1 MLDALSFAPLALLL
15 LLPFALGT
23 VSTGWIEVFRA
34 GSYPQGTFTASDI
47 QSIAGAYDPD
57 IFEAPST
64 VDHQQKGMAQG
75 WVEDLKAK
83 GESLYARFK
92 QVPETFAQAIKDG
105 RLKNR
110 SIELFRDLDG
120 EGLYLKAVT
129 WLGAKAPQVKGLED
143 PASALEFDHSG
154 MEERMAVLHF
164 DDEEDGDGPAADG
177 DPNDEDDTE
186 DEEDAEDEENTE
198 DEDDTEEPEG
208 EELAEEDAGE
218 DEPKGEDGAGEETDE
233 QSETGDSDTEEFSH
247 EAESEIERLRR
258 ENRELRRQAEQAG
271 QDQRVQEFEQF
282 CEERVPPA
290 VRDEVVSIFRAL
302 HTSDTIRFDHDSH
315 ESAAEAFEEVVDSL
329 SLTYLF
335 GDVATEPDEGEGARG
350 TDLESAVRQSMAE
363 QGHEV

>member
-1 MLDALSFAPLALLL
+1 MLDALPSALLSIL
-15 LLPFALGT
+15 LVIPLLGT

-34 GSYPQGTFTASDI
+34 GSYPQGTFTADDI
-47 QSIAGAYDPD
+47 QSIADVYDPTT
-57 IFEAPST
+57 FESPST

-83 GESLYARFK
+83 GESLYAKFK
-92 QVPETFAQAIKDG
+92 QVPEAFAKAIKDG

-110 SIELFRDLDG
+110 SIELFRDLNG

-143 PASALEFDHSG
+143 PGDALEFDHSG
-154 MEERMAVLHF
+154 MGQRMAVLHF
-164 DDEEDGDGPAADG
+164 DEDSDESEGDDEEPEREADSEATSDEEEEDGDS
-177 DPNDEDDTE
+177 EDQNEGSE
-186 DEEDAEDEENTE
+186 DEEDEEGSEEPKEEAEEDGDSE
-198 DEDDTEEPEG
+198 DEDV
-208 EELAEEDAGE
+208 
-218 DEPKGEDGAGEETDE
+218 
-233 QSETGDSDTEEFSH
+233 EEFSH
-247 EAESEIERLRR
+247 EAQSEIQRLRQ
-258 ENRELRRQAEQAG
+258 ENQRLRQQAERSE
-271 QDQRVQEFEQF
+271 QDQRVNEFEQF

-290 VRDEVVSIFRAL
+290 VRDEVVALFEAL
-302 HTSDTIRFDHDSH
+302 HTSDTIRFDHNSH

-350 TDLESAVRQSMAE
+350 TDLESAVRQSMAK

>member
-1 MLDALSFAPLALLL
+1 MLDALSSA
-15 LLPFALGT
+15 PFALLFLLPVLIGT

-34 GSYPQGTFTASDI
+34 GSYPQGTFTADDI
-47 QSIAGAYDPD
+47 QSIAGAYDPGV
-57 IFEAPST
+57 FESPST

-83 GESLYARFK
+83 GESLYAKFK
-92 QVPETFAQAIKDG
+92 QVPQAFAKAIKDG

-143 PASALEFDHSG
+143 PAGALEFDHSG
-154 MEERMAVLHF
+154 MGERMAVLHF
-164 DDEEDGDGPAADG
+164 DEDSDQSSSDDEEPESEADSETPDEEEEDGDSEDQNEGP
-177 DPNDEDDTE
+177 E
-186 DEEDAEDEENTE
+186 DEEDEDGS
-198 DEDDTEEPEG
+198 EEPE
-208 EELAEEDAGE
+208 EETEEDGDPEE
-218 DEPKGEDGAGEETDE
+218 DV
-233 QSETGDSDTEEFSH
+233 EEFSH
-247 EAESEIERLRR
+247 EAQSEIQRLRQ
-258 ENRELRRQAEQAG
+258 ENQRLRQQAERSE
-271 QDQRVQEFEQF
+271 QDQRVNEFEQF

-290 VRDEVVSIFRAL
+290 VRDEVVALFEAL

-315 ESAAEAFEEVVDSL
+315 ESAAVAFEEVVDSL

-350 TDLESAVRQSMAE
+350 TDLENAVRQSMAE